1 MFRDTKEPCGVCVSR
16 DSEVLFLRDRVKFLE
31 EMLNSEKLL
40 ELEYRRQLNRVLP
53 TKSDRAVPDIDPL
66 PTNELRGQDII
77 PYPQD

>member
-1 MFRDTKEPCGVCVSR
+1 MFRDTKEECKVCKSK

-53 TKSDRAVPDIDPL
+53 TKLNKAVPEIDPL
-66 PTNELRGQDII
+66 PTNELRDQDII
-77 PYPQD
+77 PYPMD